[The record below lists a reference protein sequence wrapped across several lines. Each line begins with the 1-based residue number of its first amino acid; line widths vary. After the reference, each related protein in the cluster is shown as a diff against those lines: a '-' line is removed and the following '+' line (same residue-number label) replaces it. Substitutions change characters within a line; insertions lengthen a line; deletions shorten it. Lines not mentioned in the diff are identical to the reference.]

1 MRLPSLALAASIVMA
16 SGLTGSGSARA
27 ADGEC
32 DAFEVYTPK
41 HGSMSTLVRLAL
53 PEGRGAEL
61 RKFSNELNAI
71 GYSRSQN
78 LLYGVSTRSHVVT
91 LDRGG
96 TAVDRGKVR
105 GIGDATA
112 GAISGSTLFLRDGLK
127 LVSLDIN
134 PASPTYLQ
142 ITRTKWLSWLAHVD
156 DWDFGS
162 DALLY
167 GVTSVGMVVS
177 VDPLTGKVRVV
188 AKPSGLPVGTYGAVL
203 MAPGRI
209 LYAIVN
215 RSHGKSRLYRIPL
228 NAPKNTVEVAA
239 FAPADTT
246 DAAGCLTPPPVVEP
260 PAPPPQPP
268 PPPPPPPSQRPT
280 PPRTS
285 TPRPTTTTPP
295 PPPVRQVIQPP
306 PPPSPPPAP
315 TTTKTRKSPPP
326 SAKPVAA
333 PRKPDTEKKRR
344 WAITTVVLIIGA
356 SAAVAAAARHR

>member
-16 SGLTGSGSARA
+16 SGLVGTARA

-41 HGSMSTLVRLAL
+41 HGSMSTLVRLSL

-188 AKPSGLPVGTYGAVL
+188 AKPSALPFGTYGAVL

-228 NAPKNTVEVAA
+228 TGPKNTAEVAS

-246 DAAGCLTPPPVVEP
+246 DAAGCLTPPPVVE
-260 PAPPPQPP
+260 
-268 PPPPPPPSQRPT
+268 
-280 PPRTS
+280 
-285 TPRPTTTTPP
+285 
-295 PPPVRQVIQPP
+295 
-306 PPPSPPPAP
+306 
-315 TTTKTRKSPPP
+315 
-326 SAKPVAA
+326 
-333 PRKPDTEKKRR
+333 
-344 WAITTVVLIIGA
+344 
-356 SAAVAAAARHR
+356 